1 MPLYNKVVGSGLT
14 HIKVLWL
21 TLTTA
26 LLCNQQGQQME
37 LESLA
42 QSSSARA
49 QHEQPQTQLQP
60 QMQMQPHIMQMPVGQ
75 MMPMQQRV
83 GASVDELLTTA
94 QLGAFCEPVRSMGV
108 ATIADF
114 QDVDDEDLIGC
125 GLNKIQ
131 IRRLRRRLLEMT
143 V

>member
-1 MPLYNKVVGSGLT
+1 LVKIWCFGKKRAQASGTTAPLY
-14 HIKVLWL
+14 
-21 TLTTA
+21 
-26 LLCNQQGQQME
+26 NQQGQ
-37 LESLA
+37 
-42 QSSSARA
+42 
-49 QHEQPQTQLQP
+49 
-60 QMQMQPHIMQMPVGQ
+60 QMQMQPHIMQMPAGQ

-94 QLGAFCEPVRSMGV
+94 QLGSFCEPVRSMGV

-125 GLNKIQ
+125 GLSKIQ
-131 IRRLRRRLLEMT
+131 IRRLRRKLLEMT